1 MVTRHEKEED
11 FKYFFQSIK
20 NLHKTLFNT
29 EYEPTGLVAD
39 NAEAISNAF
48 RATFSNANKRGNCWA
63 HVIRNIDKQL
73 RAVDAEH
80 RAHIRKDILDIQLQ
94 TNEQRFFKAFD
105 LFIEKWT
112 GKKNTSIDV
121 FLLYFKAWRLPG
133 SNGWFEGY
141 DLDLP
146 STSNAIESIHRYMKL
161 GLMGS
166 RLSLIQFLNNVSDP
180 QVGLIAWWSFQRNPV
195 TFVKDGLNQLIQ
207 QPNLNCKE
215 YKSKPT
221 ISSTFLKEA
230 SEWNNKEIRIITVN
244 SLFIMS
250 TSSDKNKQVSTKS
263 AIDYLKLLKD
273 CSWTSFD
280 EMIKSLTKYNLVKL
294 DRNLWES
301 SICSCY
307 YWLKNRKCYH
317 VVAAAYRVKLCNFS
331 DICMDQLIE
340 PNRKRGAPE
349 KNKPALMI
357 QPSDS
362 NATRPKKDLL
372 VEGALSEDEDE
383 DDVPLVNL
391 AKRRTAAIAN
401 TKSAA
406 SETTSTT
413 QADKQQKKTALICK
427 ICGGAKIMNCR
438 YGTCPNNCKK

>member
-48 RATFSNANKRGNCWA
+48 RATFS
-63 HVIRNIDKQL
+63 
-73 RAVDAEH
+73 
-80 RAHIRKDILDIQLQ
+80 
-94 TNEQRFFKAFD
+94 
-105 LFIEKWT
+105 
-112 GKKNTSIDV
+112 S
-121 FLLYFKAWRLPG
+121 
-133 SNGWFEGY
+133 
-141 DLDLP
+141 
-146 STSNAIESIHRYMKL
+146 
-161 GLMGS
+161 
-166 RLSLIQFLNNVSDP
+166 
-180 QVGLIAWWSFQRNPV
+180 
-195 TFVKDGLNQLIQ
+195 
-207 QPNLNCKE
+207 
-215 YKSKPT
+215 
-221 ISSTFLKEA
+221 
-230 SEWNNKEIRIITVN
+230 
-244 SLFIMS
+244 
-250 TSSDKNKQVSTKS
+250 
-263 AIDYLKLLKD
+263 
-273 CSWTSFD
+273 
-280 EMIKSLTKYNLVKL
+280 